1 MVFTTPDGKTFETK
15 KEWKKHYLS
24 LLQFKN
30 VSDQHDLVRRA
41 PIVNGQGFEIE
52 NVKNCTIMVLDNSE
66 QVQIDAVEDSKIF
79 IGACC
84 SSVFI
89 RDCKNCT
96 FTVACKQLRTRD
108 CDNIEINLF
117 CISEPVVEAT
127 TNARIHPFNG
137 SYAGI
142 AKSFAAANLSVEQN
156 TWYKVFDFSKDDASL
171 PQPHFT
177 VIRKV
182 RAHFATVV
190 PFSELLLLSRCR
202 RWDPGAQVFV
212 DVLF

>member
-1 MVFTTPDGKTFETK
+1 M
-15 KEWKKHYLS
+15 
-24 LLQFKN
+24 LLAAG
-30 VSDQHDLVRRA
+30 LVRRA
-41 PIVNGQGFEIE
+41 PIVSGQGFEIE
-52 NVKNCTIMVLDNSE
+52 NVKNCTIMVLDHSE

-142 AKSFAAANLSVEQN
+142 ADSFKAANLNVEQN
-156 TWYKVFDFSKDDASL
+156 TWF
-171 PQPHFT
+171 
-177 VIRKV
+177 V
-182 RAHFATVV
+182 RAQDGLAALSLC
-190 PFSELLLLSRCR
+190 SEVDCVWAFCPDSPPLSSLMLL
-202 RWDPGAQVFV
+202 PMAF
-212 DVLF
+212 